1 MNNADGFNENEFV
14 FDENFESGLSNGTTK
29 STDDEFVFD
38 ENFEK
43 DFKKQ
48 KNIKVL
54 AVFASVIFVAAVLC
68 LLFLKPQNKTV
79 VSAIS
84 AEIKPPVTSEYKERA
99 AVNES
104 LIAKIPPKRT
114 IFKPDEKFKFVIS
127 RKVKFSGN
135 MTDVDF
141 SFEIPSD
148 IVNRQKIYELNIVPK
163 PAKITHSGDKT
174 TAHIFMKNPP
184 QNFTFTISGIAS
196 VKAYNLAEAEKTNKN
211 IDGALSDYEREKYLR
226 SEERIYPEND
236 IIRQAAA
243 QIPNSQSEEDTVK
256 NVFDFVVNHMQYNPF
271 DANKVKGSVRAL
283 QTGTGV
289 CEEFADLFVS
299 LCRAKGIPARTV
311 AGCDLPFTDYS
322 LSYNSGHKWCEVYLK
337 DYGWVLFD
345 ATNNLSKDIFAKFG
359 NTPYEIISQLFKN
372 HLYLKVD
379 VQTIEVTH
387 NGNGNGNIV
396 SENPNF
402 TFSKL

>member
-1 MNNADGFNENEFV
+1 M
-14 FDENFESGLSNGTTK
+14 
-29 STDDEFVFD
+29 
-38 ENFEK
+38 
-43 DFKKQ
+43 
-48 KNIKVL
+48 
-54 AVFASVIFVAAVLC
+54 
-68 LLFLKPQNKTV
+68 
-79 VSAIS
+79 
-84 AEIKPPVTSEYKERA
+84 
-99 AVNES
+99 
-104 LIAKIPPKRT
+104 
-114 IFKPDEKFKFVIS
+114 
-127 RKVKFSGN
+127 
-135 MTDVDF
+135 
-141 SFEIPSD
+141 
-148 IVNRQKIYELNIVPK
+148 
-163 PAKITHSGDKT
+163 
-174 TAHIFMKNPP
+174 
-184 QNFTFTISGIAS
+184 
-196 VKAYNLAEAEKTNKN
+196 
-211 IDGALSDYEREKYLR
+211 R
-226 SEERIYPEND
+226 SEDRIYPEND

-243 QIPNSQSEEDTVK
+243 QIPNSQSEADTVK

-322 LSYNSGHKWCEVYLK
+322 LSYNNGHKWCEVYLK

-345 ATNNLSKDIFAKFG
+345 ATNNLSKDIIAKFG

-372 HLYLKVD
+372 HLYLKVG